1 MTRCGH
7 IYCSSCILHYLSL
20 SDKSWRKCPICFE
33 SIHRPDLKS
42 VASKNSHHLYKVGD
56 IINMELLKREKSSL
70 FVTKADA
77 DDVTEFPTLS
87 SSNDDTTTKLIMAN
101 RCEILQI
108 IEQEQNELEFQLIED
123 GDDCP
128 ESVFVHKA
136 MEMLKLQR
144 DEMKQST
151 ISEIAPSFKLNP
163 AVAEFVPLVVHNE
176 TSEDS
181 GETHN
186 QFIEYSNLTV
196 NDIDIAS
203 GPHTSR
209 HFFFYQA
216 ARAQNIF
223 LHSINSRILQEMF
236 GSLDKAPHQLRGRIV
251 QIESCTMDETL
262 RKRLKYLHHLPLAS
276 VFEVVELEFEKD
288 FVPPHVVEKFKGK
301 FMTSQSQEVVNMRL
315 ITHPVSIHKT

>member
-42 VASKNSHHLYKVGD
+42 VSSKNNHHLYKVGD
-56 IINMELLKREKSSL
+56 IINMELLKREKGSL
-70 FVTKADA
+70 FVTKASSN
-77 DDVTEFPTLS
+77 DVTEFPTLS
-87 SSNDDTTTKLIMAN
+87 SSNDETMTKLIMADHD
-101 RCEILQI
+101 EILKI

-123 GDDCP
+123 GFDCP
-128 ESVFVHKA
+128 ESIFIEQA
-136 MEMLKLQR
+136 MALLNEKRNDMKLSTTAMLTAT
-144 DEMKQST
+144 S
-151 ISEIAPSFKLNP
+151 KLNP
-163 AVAEFVPLVVHNE
+163 TVAEFVPIVKH
-176 TSEDS
+176 SES
-181 GETHN
+181 TEEHAEPHN

-203 GPHTSR
+203 EPHSNK
-209 HFFFYQA
+209 HFYFYQA
-216 ARAQNIF
+216 PRAQNIF

-236 GSLDKAPHQLRGRIV
+236 GSLDKAPHQILGKIV

-276 VFEVVELEFEKD
+276 VFEVVEIEFEKD
-288 FVPPHVVEKFKGK
+288 FVPVHVAEKFRGNITSK
-301 FMTSQSQEVVNMRL
+301 F
-315 ITHPVSIHKT
+315 